1 MTVHPLDA
9 RARKL
14 LHDLIARYIEAGEP
28 IASAKLAREC
38 GLDLSPATI
47 RNILAD
53 LEAGGLIRSPHTSAG
68 RVPTPR
74 GYRLFVDS
82 LIEVEAAAG
91 PLVEEIQS
99 RLPAQA
105 APDEVLRHASRVLSE
120 LTGCAGIVSVPRRE
134 RLPLRQIDFV
144 QLAPRRLLVILV
156 FDDGQVQNRLVHT
169 ERGFLPEQLLR
180 ASEWLNER
188 FGGHCLPAIQERLA
202 AEMAAAK
209 AALDEAS
216 APVVDAAQSALSA
229 PDEDQLLIAG
239 EGRLAAH
246 RELGDAQQLRGL
258 FEAFERQRD
267 LLELVEN
274 AVRADDVRLFI
285 GEESGFEPFA
295 ACSVITSPYRRDGRP
310 IGVLGV
316 IGPTRLDYRRVIPV
330 VRATAQAV
338 GAALNLA

>member
-1 MTVHPLDA
+1 M
-9 RARKL
+9 
-14 LHDLIARYIEAGEP
+14 
-28 IASAKLAREC
+28 
-38 GLDLSPATI
+38 
-47 RNILAD
+47 
-53 LEAGGLIRSPHTSAG
+53 
-68 RVPTPR
+68 
-74 GYRLFVDS
+74 
-82 LIEVEAAAG
+82 
-91 PLVEEIQS
+91 
-99 RLPAQA
+99 
-105 APDEVLRHASRVLSE
+105 LSE